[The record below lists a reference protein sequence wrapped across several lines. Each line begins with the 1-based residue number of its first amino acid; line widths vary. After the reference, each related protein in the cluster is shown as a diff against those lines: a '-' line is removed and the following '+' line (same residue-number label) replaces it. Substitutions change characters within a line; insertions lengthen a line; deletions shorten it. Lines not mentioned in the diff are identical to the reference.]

1 MCALFVLR
9 DPFDFFGKVE
19 RPDVPLQPRQELC
32 RLGGPGDQRAGSDA
46 QQEHCGCTDRQRDA
60 DGA

>member
-1 MCALFVLR
+1 MCARFVLR

-46 QQEHCGCTDRQRDA
+46 QQDHGGRAHRQGDA